1 MKSRPALPGRPAW
14 VRSWRSLES
23 DRSWQWHPEGQFHG
37 KSDPE
42 QNAVPILTVP
52 RRLFWLGPIF
62 I

>member
-23 DRSWQWHPEGQFHG
+23 DRSWQWHPGGQFHG

-42 QNAVPILTVP
+42 QNAVPSS
-52 RRLFWLGPIF
+52 LFHGDFDLPQF
-62 I
+62 